1 VTPALLADSGLAASA
16 QVPAP
21 PTASARPA
29 VAGRLQRLG
38 GAGAGIVSLA
48 RGCAA
53 GVLVLVTVAGTFAL
67 TAVPFAWI
75 VVAAKLSQAF
85 SLPAVV
91 PLAALLVGIPA
102 SMIACSK
109 LLLRVS
115 DLYEH
120 LRGHPPTGR
129 VAPVWRRGLTDTC
142 RPSQR
147 RMLDV
152 VMVVSVCASVL
163 ALCIWFVLFA
173 GSTVRL

>member
-1 VTPALLADSGLAASA
+1 MTSA
-16 QVPAP
+16 VA
-21 PTASARPA
+21 PA
-29 VAGRLQRLG
+29 VAGRLQRA
-38 GAGAGIVSLA
+38 AGAGPGIARLA

-67 TAVPFAWI
+67 TALPFAWI

-102 SMIACSK
+102 SMIAASK
-109 LLLRVS
+109 LLLLVS

-120 LRGHPPTGR
+120 LRGHQATGR
-129 VAPVWRRGLTDTC
+129 IAPVWRRSLTDTC

-152 VMVVSVCASVL
+152 VMVVSVCTSVI
-163 ALCIWFVLFA
+163 ALFAWFVLFA